1 MFPAAHEV
9 MGSHSWQSQKSGL
22 GLCLND
28 WFLRA
33 NNLDC
38 WRASWRRKAFGCA
51 CEWFKAIMVHWQ
63 LYGLLKTGLL
73 NDSGEPGINGT
84 NPTGVLWISTVSNAR
99 LWARRSRCS
108 VRFYLNNAYGRGKA
122 IKISNA
128 VMSTCDARPNLKI
141 SRRM

>member
-84 NPTGVLWISTVSNAR
+84 NPTGVYELAR
-99 LWARRSRCS
+99 SPMPDSEPGAAAAPSD
-108 VRFYLNNAYGRGKA
+108 F
-122 IKISNA
+122 I
-128 VMSTCDARPNLKI
+128 
-141 SRRM
+141 